1 MRNKKKKQNTIPEN
15 PSDLEFS
22 EKTDTNSNPDSGESA
37 AEPEA
42 VRPEGEGS
50 STGPEGGVSPAEPD
64 SGETKPKKGFF
75 RKLFSKP
82 PLCYRLVQIY
92 LFSFLTTYVVEAL
105 SHYKTLPQ
113 FLHVV
118 RHPLVFLSNMLI
130 VAILFIPAILFRKRV
145 FAFIMAAVAWLT
157 VGVVDFIV
165 LHNRVTPF
173 NANDFKMI
181 DDALDVVVHYFTVPQ
196 VIMVIIAILVGLF
209 AIVFSA
215 IKSPKTEKPVAYKT
229 TVPLCAALIG
239 LHVILISGSVRI
251 GILEKTFPNLANAYQ
266 DYGLPY
272 CFTFSIVDK
281 GIKKPAGYSKGSVD
295 AVISGLPSPTPV
307 PSKEPDRKDD
317 SLPNVIVIQLESFFD
332 PKRIDGIRFE
342 TDPIPNFTRL
352 FNHYSSGYLTVPSIS
367 AGTANTEFEILTG
380 MNMADFGTG
389 EYPYRTI
396 LQSSTTESL
405 AYNLK
410 THGYACHA
418 IHNNTASF
426 YGRDVVFSN
435 LGFDDFDSIETM
447 TGVERNALN
456 WAKDKILYPEI
467 VTALDSTPGPD
478 FVFAVSVQGHGKY
491 PDEEIMDNT
500 VSLMRLTA
508 AFDDS
513 TIYGLRYYTS
523 QLNEMDAFVGSLL
536 SYLAERK
543 EKTVLVLYGD
553 HLPGFDFEEDSL
565 KFGNLL
571 QTEYVIWSNYP
582 METVH
587 KDLYAFQLSAYV
599 QERIGLHEGYVTRLH
614 QSHLHD
620 ETPVSEAY
628 LSELQML
635 SYDMLY
641 GEKYCW
647 DGINP
652 YKPTDLRF
660 GFHHTAIQDVHAVY
674 DSDNYCY
681 LTVYG
686 TRFSSYASV
695 YINGTRYKETIY
707 VDENELF
714 LPKISLEDGD
724 IISVGI
730 YNDGELL
737 NTSEDFVFQK
747 PIINK

>member
-1 MRNKKKKQNTIPEN
+1 MKNKKKKPNSIPDE
-15 PSDLEFS
+15 PVVSEVSDVSGAVLE
-22 EKTDTNSNPDSGESA
+22 ESA
-37 AEPEA
+37 REKENSEA
-42 VRPEGEGS
+42 SACED
-50 STGPEGGVSPAEPD
+50 AD
-64 SGETKPKKGFF
+64 SEETVKQKKHPL
-75 RKLFSKP
+75 RTLFSKP

-92 LFSFLTTYVVEAL
+92 LFSFLTTYVVEAF
-105 SHYKTLPQ
+105 SHYKSLPQ
-113 FLHVV
+113 LLHVI
-118 RHPLVFLSNMLI
+118 RHPLVFLANMLI
-130 VAILFIPAILFRKRV
+130 VSILFIPAILFRKRV
-145 FAFIMAAVAWLT
+145 FAFIMAAVVWLT

-181 DDALDVVVHYFTVPQ
+181 DDALNVVVHYFTVPQ
-196 VIMVIIAILVGLF
+196 IIMVVVAIIFGIFVIF
-209 AIVFSA
+209 FSA
-215 IKSPKTEKPVAYKT
+215 IKSPKTAKPVPFKT
-229 TVPLCAALIG
+229 SIPLCAALIG
-239 LHVILISGSVRI
+239 LHIMLISGSVRV
-251 GILEKTFPNLANAYQ
+251 GILERTFPNLANAYQ

-281 GIKKPAGYSKGSVD
+281 GIKKPSDYSKGRVNQ
-295 AVISGLPSPTPV
+295 VIDKLPSSTPT
-307 PSKEPDRKDD
+307 PSKEPDKVDD

-367 AGTANTEFEILTG
+367 AGTANTEFEVLTG

-396 LQSSTTESL
+396 LQTTTTESL

-410 THGYACHA
+410 NHGYACHA

-456 WAKDKILYPEI
+456 WAKDKVLYPEI

-491 PDEEIMDNT
+491 PDEEILENT
-500 VSLMRLTA
+500 VTLNRLTA

-565 KFGNLL
+565 KFGSLL

-587 KDLYAFQLSAYV
+587 KDLYAYQLAAYV
-599 QERIGLHEGYVTRLH
+599 QERIGLHEGYLTRLH
-614 QSHLHD
+614 QAHLHD
-620 ETPVSEAY
+620 EAPVSDTY
-628 LSELQML
+628 LSELQVL

-641 GEKYCW
+641 GEQYCW
-647 DGINP
+647 DGVNP
-652 YKPTDLRF
+652 YKPTELRF
-660 GFHHTAIQDVHAVY
+660 GFHKPTITDTHTVY
-674 DSDNYCY
+674 ASDDTCY

-686 TRFSSYASV
+686 TRFSPYASV

-707 VDENELF
+707 VTESELF
-714 LPKISLEDGD
+714 LPGITLEDGD
-724 IISVGI
+724 ILSVGI

-737 NTSEDFVFQK
+737 SESEDYPFHRPV
-747 PIINK
+747 IN